1 MRNDGST
8 GNTPNMTA
16 IKLEFS
22 DGRPPVTDVSDIN
35 RQLRNI
41 GAGVWPIEFR
51 DVPSEIRGLMKQTE
65 LASEEK
71 ETLKRHFLLSRE
83 QLVRVIAD
91 AGREPH
97 VPGGGEMSTYV
108 VSYDYWYPQLHF
120 VQDGVDYSR
129 FDRFHI
135 NVADDGTGT
144 DEVAQL
150 LAGGVIVI
158 YLQQPDGKFCTL
170 SIHCGSD
177 EQGWLVTYAG
187 DKPHIGSV
195 SQAVPGTK
203 ILVQVIGT
211 PRWSIKYVDGE

>member
-1 MRNDGST
+1 MGNDGST

-22 DGRPPVTDVSDIN
+22 DGRPPVTDVGDIN
-35 RQLRNI
+35 RWLRPI
-41 GAGVWPIEFR
+41 GAGVWPIDFQG
-51 DVPSEIRGLMKQTE
+51 VPSEIRGLMKQTD
-65 LASEEK
+65 LASEER
-71 ETLKRHFLLSRE
+71 ETLKRHFLLPRE
-83 QLVRVIAD
+83 QLLRIIAD

-97 VPGGGEMSTYV
+97 VPGGGELSTYV
-108 VSYDYWYPQLHF
+108 LSHDYWYPQLHF

-135 NVADDGTGT
+135 NVAYDGTGT

-158 YLQQPDGKFCTL
+158 YLQQPDGKICTL
-170 SIHCGSD
+170 SIHSGSD
-177 EQGWLVTYAG
+177 YQGWLVTYAG

-203 ILVQVIGT
+203 ILVQVIGP

>member
-1 MRNDGST
+1 MGRDGST
-8 GNTPNMTA
+8 GNSPNMTA

-22 DGRPPVTDVSDIN
+22 NGQPPVTDVGDIN
-35 RQLRNI
+35 RRLRPI
-41 GAGVWPIEFR
+41 GAGVWPIDFR
-51 DVPSEIRGLMKQTE
+51 GVPPEIRGLMKQTR
-65 LASEEK
+65 LTSEEREK
-71 ETLKRHFLLSRE
+71 LKQHFLLSRE
-83 QLVRVIAD
+83 QLLRIIAD

-108 VSYDYWYPQLHF
+108 VSDDYWYPQLHF
-120 VQDGVDYSR
+120 VEDGVDYSR

-150 LAGGVIVI
+150 LAGGAVVIHH
-158 YLQQPDGKFCTL
+158 QQPDRKVLTL
-170 SIHCGSD
+170 SIHCGSED
-177 EQGWLVTYAG
+177 HGWLVTHTG
-187 DKPHIGSV
+187 DRPHIGSV

-203 ILVQVIGT
+203 LLVQVIGP